1 MTDSNLSTGRPHLMA
16 GVSTLG
22 LGFLLSLSSAAEAGS
37 VPRYSVDSYCQEVSD
52 FGGGSSMLYNGCIDM
67 EQKAYNG
74 LKSAWAR
81 IPAATQSY
89 CDEVASFG
97 GGSYALLEGCID
109 MELGAASSPGKF
121 KY

>member
-1 MTDSNLSTGRPHLMA
+1 MTDCNLSTGRHYLMT
-16 GVSTLG
+16 GISVLSLG
-22 LGFLLSLSSAAEAGS
+22 LLLSFSSAAEAGS
-37 VPRYSVDSYCQEVSD
+37 IPRYGVEAYCQEVSD
-52 FGGGSSMLYNGCIDM
+52 FGGGSAMLYNGCIDM
-67 EQKAYNG
+67 EQTAYNG
-74 LKSAWAR
+74 LKSAWSR

-97 GGSYALLEGCID
+97 GGSYALLEGCIE